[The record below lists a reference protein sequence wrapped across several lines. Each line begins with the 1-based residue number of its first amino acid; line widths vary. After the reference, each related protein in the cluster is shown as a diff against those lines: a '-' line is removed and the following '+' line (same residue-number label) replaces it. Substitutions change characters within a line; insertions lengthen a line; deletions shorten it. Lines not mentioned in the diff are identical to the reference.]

1 MNVYPF
7 IEVEKAEQRNVK
19 RTCSLLEVSRAA
31 FYDWARHIPSTR
43 QRRDEQLLDRIKLVH
58 GDSKGTYGS
67 PRVHAHLRQDGQVC
81 GHNRVARLMQANGIV
96 GRAPRRFKKTTIPDP
111 DAAAAVD
118 LVKRI
123 FGPGTIEV
131 NHLWCGDI
139 SYVRTWEGW
148 MYLATVIDI
157 ASRRVVGW
165 AMADHMRAELVCDAL
180 TMAID
185 RRRPPA
191 GLIFHSDRGSQ
202 YTSEEFTKLLED
214 NEFRQSLSR
223 PGQCWDNAVAES
235 FFATLKCE
243 LIHRHAWPTRA
254 RARSAIFEYI
264 EGWYNRRRLHSSLGY
279 LSPADYERMR
289 ARLDLM
295 AEEAA

>member
-1 MNVYPF
+1 VNVYPF
-7 IEVEKAEQRNVK
+7 VEVERAEQRNVM
-19 RTCSLLEVSRAA
+19 RACTLLEVSRAA
-31 FYDWARHIPSTR
+31 FYDWACHIPSAR
-43 QRRDEQLLDRIKLVH
+43 QRRDEQLLEEIKVVH
-58 GDSKGTYGS
+58 KDTKGTYGS
-67 PRVHAHLRQDGQVC
+67 PRVHAQLRQDGQVC
-81 GHNRVARLMQANGIV
+81 GHNRIARLMQNNGIV

-131 NHLWCGDI
+131 NHLWCSDI
-139 SYVRTWEGW
+139 SYVWTWEGW
-148 MYLATVIDI
+148 MYLATVIDV

-165 AMADHMRAELVCDAL
+165 AMADHMRTELVYDAL

-185 RRRPPA
+185 QRRPAA

-202 YTSEEFTKLLED
+202 YTSSEFTKLLEE
-214 NEFRQSLSR
+214 NEIRQSLSR
-223 PGQCWDNAVAES
+223 PGQCWDNAVAEG
-235 FFATLKCE
+235 FFSTLKCE
-243 LIHRHAWPTRA
+243 LIHLHAWPTRA

-279 LSPADYERMR
+279 LSPADYERRR
-289 ARLDLM
+289 ARLDFM
-295 AEEAA
+295 VEEAA